1 MFNLARFWRMSPS
14 EIDDL
19 PISSVIEYCEQTQ
32 RIIDEE
38 TKAWQTKR
46 RP

>member
-1 MFNLARFWRMSPS
+1 MSPS

-46 RP
+46 NIFTSNFFNHN